1 MGETEVE
8 MKDGEAIFERIQ
20 INEVTS
26 KFIHGYVAMIILP
39 TKPLNHGTSLSDHC
53 QNERYINFEDVKPL
67 MLEKV
72 VVKSKKKNINKNSE
86 K

>member
-26 KFIHGYVAMIILP
+26 KFIHGHVAMVILP
-39 TKPLNHGTSLSDHC
+39 TKPLNHGTSLNDHC
-53 QNERYINFEDVKPL
+53 LTEGYVNFGDIKPL

-72 VVKSKKKNINKNSE
+72 VVKSKKKNNAKKTE